1 MTQTLIG
8 IGFSVL
14 AALIGAIWKG
24 LNDKVAKQSSKT
36 DEIEIAQEGL
46 KLQAN
51 DMENKLVAMQEAC
64 IKNHRSDVGETQI
77 RSIFKEELK
86 EFEGR
91 IEKQLTTTIKLSLFE
106 EGYIKQVPQ
115 QGRKKRNNAEKT

>member
-51 DMENKLVAMQEAC
+51 DLENKLVAMQEAC

-106 EGYIKQVPQ
+106 EGYIKQPPN
-115 QGRKKRNNAEKT
+115 RKKRSNAEKT